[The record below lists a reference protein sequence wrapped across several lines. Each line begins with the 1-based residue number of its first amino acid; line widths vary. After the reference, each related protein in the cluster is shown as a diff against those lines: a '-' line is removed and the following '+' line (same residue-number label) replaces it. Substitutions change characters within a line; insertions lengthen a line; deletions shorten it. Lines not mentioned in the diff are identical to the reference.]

1 MIVGDP
7 DNDFTR
13 LVRHMALM
21 HPGQIFKTPYVGDD
35 KVYND
40 PEACKQCGDW
50 FWYGHTNPWKR
61 KDINRIIIIP
71 GGRND

>member
-1 MIVGDP
+1 MKKELEERLRILGKVHMKNP
-7 DNDFTR
+7 NLIKFT
-13 LVRHMALM
+13 
-21 HPGQIFKTPYVGDD
+21 KYVADD
-35 KVYND
+35 KVVIS

-71 GGRND
+71 GGKSD